1 MYSDAAG
8 TSQITGGYSC
18 PSGTSCY
25 FIFNTSNLVAGQK
38 YFIYITPYGSN
49 SAAADSPTWT
59 NTWMQWRNNPDN
71 SDRLSLVLHY
81 ENSITVTYNANGG
94 TGAPSATTHQA
105 GVSSKIS
112 TTTPTKSSTTAN
124 NYTITFNANGGTAN
138 KASQVSTKTTSYT
151 FNKWFYNS
159 GGTGDSVASGGSI
172 TPGTS
177 NITLYANYTS
187 STTNNAITA
196 ATATKTSNTL
206 SRPVS
211 FDSNGGSAV
220 STINSTATESFSF
233 DGWYS
238 SASGGTFK
246 ANGGAS
252 VTPTATETWYAHWTK
267 STGSYSAITLP
278 SCTRTGY
285 TFLGWSDGSRT
296 YGAGASYT
304 PSSSITLV
312 AQWER
317 IYQTVSIYKDENLIG
332 TYSVGQGDSFT
343 IPTFA
348 SDQKA
353 INITNIG
360 IVFADSDTNYIITI
374 DTPVYRDYKFTN
386 KFQSLNEYGSL
397 LGNYISGNT
406 ITVTTDTQLYA
417 QYEQTTDGDYILL
430 TPPHHSKLGYKVA
443 SWVDENW
450 ALRIGVNQA
459 SKIFIDE
466 WDYPE
471 PLYFEAEW
479 EIDNSLKNL
488 YINKNGSMK
497 SGTPYVKHNNV
508 WKPGLISFI
517 RINGLWVPQ
526 IDQKPPKMP
535 KAPDSAVVENYTFYG
550 FARTTDGWYENG
562 NSGID
567 YTCACCKVTFHL
579 NTAQEVVFEYNQRSE
594 YNYDYALF
602 SHINTELNDS
612 PDEDIHGSTSVYRSL
627 KGIIGSGE
635 VSYGTLGPGDFTIYI
650 KYRKDSSVSNYNDS
664 FRFRLLENDMLTGEE
679 DYYPPDNWDCDYWD
693 CDCCDDD
700 CCDYWDCDD
709 CCDYWDCDC
718 CDYYD
723 CEWECDCDCCDD
735 WDCDCDCDCWDCYV
749 WDCVSDDDSYDHAII
764 YNYGD
769 YGFNENNSTYHNN
782 NTQIDESAA
791 CCKVIITLTE
801 AKEIIFTCGQE
812 SEELYDYAIFSLP
825 NTYLQPA
832 WDEDHDGS
840 SNVYYSARGNIGIFT
855 VSYDLPA
862 GTHAIYIKYRK
873 DVSVSN
879 HNDYFGFS
887 LNIPSHLQL
896 VLGGGTHSGGS
907 ND

>member
-25 FIFNTSNLVAGQK
+25 FIFNTSDLIAGQK

-81 ENSITVTYNANGG
+81 EDSIKVTYNANGG

-112 TTTPTKSSTTAN
+112 TTKPSKASTTAN

-138 KASQVSTKTTSYT
+138 KTSQVSTKTTSYT
-151 FNKWFYNS
+151 FDKWFYNS
-159 GGTGDSVASGGSI
+159 SCTGSSVASGGSI

-196 ATATKTSNTL
+196 ATATKAANTL
-206 SRPVS
+206 SRTVS
-211 FDSNGGSAV
+211 FNTNGGSSV
-220 STINSTATESFSF
+220 SALTSNATESFSF
-233 DGWYS
+233 GGWYS

-252 VTPTATETWYAHWTK
+252 VTPTATETWYAHWT
-267 STGSYSAITLP
+267 SSVGSYSSVTLP
-278 SCTRTGY
+278 SCTRSGY

-296 YGAGASYT
+296 YSAGASYT
-304 PSSSITLV
+304 PSASITLI

-317 IYQTVSIYKDENLIG
+317 IYQTVSIYKDESLIG
-332 TYSVGQGDSFT
+332 TYSVGQGDNFT
-343 IPTFA
+343 IPTFT
-348 SDQKA
+348 SEQKA

-360 IVFADSDTNYIITI
+360 IVFADYDTGYSITI
-374 DTPVYRDYKFTN
+374 DTPVYRDYEFTN
-386 KFQSLNEYGSL
+386 KFHSLDEYGSL
-397 LGNYISGNT
+397 LGSYVSGNT
-406 ITVTTDTQLYA
+406 ITITTDIQLYA
-417 QYEQTTDGDYILL
+417 QYEPISDANYILL
-430 TPPHHSKLGYKVA
+430 TPPHHSKLGYKVV
-443 SWVDENW
+443 SWIDENW
-450 ALRIGVNQA
+450 ALRIGANQT
-459 SKIFIDE
+459 SKIFTSA
-466 WDYPE
+466 WDFPE

-479 EIDNSLKNL
+479 EVDNSLKNL
-488 YINKNGSMK
+488 YINKNNSMK
-497 SGTPYVKHNNV
+497 SGVPYVKDNNV

-517 RINGLWVPQ
+517 KIDGLWMPQ

-535 KAPDSAVVENYTFYG
+535 KAPDSAIVENYTYYG
-550 FARTTDGWYENG
+550 FARTASGWYENG

-579 NTAQEVVFEYNQRSE
+579 TTAQEVVFEYTQESE

-602 SHINTELNDS
+602 SHIDTELNDS

-627 KGIIGSGE
+627 KGTDGAGE

-650 KYRKDSSVSNYNDS
+650 KYRKDSSVSHGSDN
-664 FRFRLLENDMLTGEE
+664 FRFRLLKNDMLIGEE
-679 DYYPPDNWDCDYWD
+679 DYYPPDNWDCEYFD

-700 CCDYWDCDD
+700 CCDYWECDD

-718 CDYYD
+718 CDY
-723 CEWECDCDCCDD
+723 
-735 WDCDCDCDCWDCYV
+735 WDCDCDCDCDCCDWECDLDCWDCDC
-749 WDCVSDDDSYDHAII
+749 WDCISDDDTYSHAKIQ
-764 YNYGD
+764 NYSVSNEV
-769 YGFNENNSTYHNN
+769 YGFISDTEGIYRNTNQEIDAST
-782 NTQIDESAA
+782 S

-801 AKEIIFTCGQE
+801 ATEVVFDCYQS
-812 SEELYDYAIFSLP
+812 SENNYDYAVFSHVNEELDP
-825 NTYLQPA
+825 R
-832 WDEDHDGS
+832 WDTDRDGS
-840 SNVYYSARGNIGIFT
+840 GSVYFSALGYSDHFT
-855 VSYDLPA
+855 VTYTLPA
-862 GTHAIYIKYRK
+862 GTCAIYIKYRK
-873 DVSVSN
+873 DYSMSN
-879 HNDYFGFS
+879 EEDTFTFS
-887 LNIPSHLQL
+887 LNIPSYLSANS
-896 VLGGGTHSGGS
+896 VGNGS
-907 ND
+907 TG